1 MPIIVPAGF
10 AQVTFQY
17 SAATA
22 LGSKVAFTFGLGR
35 APSADLGDAIKIWWD
50 AQLKP
55 LTSAHYVLETIRM
68 RSDVGE
74 ADTTVNEAGTITGD
88 TSPPNV
94 AVLVQKRT
102 GLAGRSNRGRM
113 FLPGL
118 LPDTSTD
125 NGGTISPTR
134 LDAIQAAVNDLRA
147 RADADWGGV
156 QLFHNGSS
164 DPTTVTSLPVLQQV
178 ATQRRR
184 MRK

>member
-1 MPIIVPAGF
+1 MTLNVPAGF

-22 LGSKVAFTFGLGR
+22 LGSNVAFTFGLGR
-35 APSADLGDAIKIWWD
+35 APSLDLAEGIQTWWD
-50 AQLKP
+50 AELRP
-55 LTSAHYVLETIRM
+55 LTSQHYVLETIRL

-74 ADTTVNEAGTITGD
+74 YDLSVNEAGSITGD

-102 GLAGRSNRGRM
+102 GLAGRANRGRM

-125 NGGTISPTR
+125 NGGTINSTK
-134 LDAIQAAVNDLRA
+134 LEAIQAAMDALLEAADL
-147 RADADWGGV
+147 DWGGV

-164 DPTTVTSLPVLQQV
+164 DPTSVTQLPVLPQV